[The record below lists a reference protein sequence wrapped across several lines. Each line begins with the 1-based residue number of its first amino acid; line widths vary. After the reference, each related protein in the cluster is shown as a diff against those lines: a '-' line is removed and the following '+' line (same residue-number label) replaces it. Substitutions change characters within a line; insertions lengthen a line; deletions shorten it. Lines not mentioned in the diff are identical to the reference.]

1 VGTGSLCYL
10 RGTFASLR
18 DQPAASSWIIEG
30 EDPSTGHEAAPSS
43 EDGPHR
49 RSEGLTIQ
57 PPNQSLGKVQN
68 EADLAAKDR
77 PRLKRI
83 DTSERLRIGT
93 NSSGSSPNT
102 KRSRSPSPLMLD
114 RGKPAAD
121 SPARMDR
128 PPSAMSIQELCRV
141 QAQTPTAAS
150 FKDTSKR
157 GELSPPSTANADE
170 PEDFIVSSII
180 PNFLYL
186 GPDPCTAADVQEL
199 EDLGIRQILNMALEI
214 DDRLGLADRFDKYHK
229 IPMRDFV
236 EEKGVQGRIDE
247 ACSIL
252 GGWLSP
258 CEI

>member
-1 VGTGSLCYL
+1 
-10 RGTFASLR
+10 
-18 DQPAASSWIIEG
+18 
-30 EDPSTGHEAAPSS
+30 
-43 EDGPHR
+43 
-49 RSEGLTIQ
+49 
-57 PPNQSLGKVQN
+57 VQN

-121 SPARMDR
+121 SPAKMDR

-141 QAQTPTAAS
+141 QAQTPTAAN
-150 FKDTSKR
+150 FKDTPKR

-252 GGWLSP
+252 GGWLSLCRRLFTVGTDDADLKSKP
-258 CEI
+258 VYVHCRAGKSRSVTIVLACEADSPSSDSKAHPEADLIHR